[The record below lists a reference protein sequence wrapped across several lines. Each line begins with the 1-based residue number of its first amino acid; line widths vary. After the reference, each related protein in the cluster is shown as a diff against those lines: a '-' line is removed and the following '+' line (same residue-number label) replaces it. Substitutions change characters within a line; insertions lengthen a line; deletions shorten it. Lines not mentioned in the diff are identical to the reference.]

1 VPFFDFKCEEC
12 GHEFVK
18 RVSNEEKSSVKCPQ
32 CGNTKV
38 KQLLSPFFAP
48 GSRSGGNNFTPSDAC
63 GGCGVAGTG

>member
-1 VPFFDFKCEEC
+1 MPFFDFKCEEC

-38 KQLLSPFFAP
+38 KQLLSPFLRLDPVLAETILL
-48 GSRSGGNNFTPSDAC
+48 RRML
-63 GGCGVAGTG
+63 VAVVV